1 MIDNPLEFR
10 DGIFPLFCQK
20 RKLINDKN
28 IPFFTRFRKIL
39 KYLFKTFQSG
49 NNLFIRK
56 KRLKRNDKIRK
67 DSSPLP
73 CLFFFFFKLP
83 HWVFVVAHGLLTRCE
98 GFSCCE
104 APAPLA
110 LGSVVA
116 APGLC
121 CPTACETLVP
131 QPGRDWTSFP
141 LIGRWI
147 VNHWTTWGV
156 PLL

>member
-1 MIDNPLEFR
+1 MSPSL
-10 DGIFPLFCQK
+10 
-20 RKLINDKN
+20 
-28 IPFFTRFRKIL
+28 TT
-39 KYLFKTFQSG
+39 LFKLANILLSAF
-49 NNLFIRK
+49 LAPPYPAFF
-56 KRLKRNDKIRK
+56 
-67 DSSPLP
+67 
-73 CLFFFFFKLP
+73 FFFFFKLP

-131 QPGRDWTSFP
+131 QPGRD
-141 LIGRWI
+141 
-147 VNHWTTWGV
+147 
-156 PLL
+156 